1 MMSDM
6 IKLALAVLSIPAMSS
21 CATVFVRSD
30 SAGEPA
36 HVFPATKFD
45 AEFFWR
51 AGIKGEPLL
60 APADPDNKNSPGA
73 RLAYG
78 TGAIIDAPFSV
89 VSDVI
94 LLPSDLIRIRGSK
107 EDKKSKGEQFVDDNP
122 S

>member
-1 MMSDM
+1 
-6 IKLALAVLSIPAMSS
+6 MSS

-45 AEFFWR
+45 AKFFWS

-60 APADPDNKNSPGA
+60 APADPNEKNSPGG

-78 TGAIIDAPFSV
+78 TGAIIDCPFSV

-94 LLPSDLIRIRGSK
+94 LLPSDLIRIGGSK
-107 EDKKSKGEQFVDDNP
+107 EHKNTKGEQDGGGNAPEPP
-122 S
+122 SHPSTARPKARATP